1 MAFSGSTICSR
12 STVIETVAPELRK
25 ASTAVWCSA
34 SWRSTPFT
42 WETQTENV
50 TDLHPVKTLLK
61 TEEMERKSKQEL
73 TSRSLSPTFTPALAA
88 GPSADTL
95 EMKIPWTNKQTNK
108 TQCVT
113 CHYKPSQNYSG
124 SRSYLI
130 ISLVR
135 CRSFPTSNADAQ
147 TTCLSLNGDC
157 VLKDGEWWSGRFER
171 VRTKSLG

>member
-12 STVIETVAPELRK
+12 STVIETVAPELRN

-42 WETQTENV
+42 WETN
-50 TDLHPVKTLLK
+50 K
-61 TEEMERKSKQEL
+61 TELTCTALKALPNRGKGEKRGKQRF

-95 EMKIPWTNKQTNK
+95 EMKIPWTKNNTRFNVAS
-108 TQCVT
+108 VT
-113 CHYKPSQNYSG
+113 SNLKNCPV
-124 SRSYLI
+124 SRSHLI

-147 TTCLSLNGDC
+147 AACLSLNGDC
-157 VLKDGEWWSGRFER
+157 VLQDGEWGSGQVQREAAP
-171 VRTKSLG
+171 KSSY